1 MSIDAEWGL
10 AMRVE
15 NTPQYPY
22 AITLGALPES
32 KNLVYQVGK
41 QIGRDL
47 KSVGITYNLAP

>member
-22 AITLGALPES
+22 AITLALPES
-32 KNLVYQVGK
+32 KRLGLSSRKTNRSRSK
-41 QIGRDL
+41 ISID
-47 KSVGITYNLAP
+47 I

>member
-32 KNLVYQVGK
+32 KKRLGLSSRKTNRSRSKISRYY
-41 QIGRDL
+41 I
-47 KSVGITYNLAP
+47 